1 MARGYA
7 VVTYRKIT
15 NQERWQAYAKIA
27 SVIVPR
33 LGGRFI
39 IRGMPAAVHEMGIME
54 RVVVVEFDSL
64 KKALECY
71 GSPEYK
77 EALRALGDGAQRD
90 FRFVEGV
97 A

>member
-1 MARGYA
+1 
-7 VVTYRKIT
+7 
-15 NQERWQAYAKIA
+15 
-27 SVIVPR
+27 
-33 LGGRFI
+33 
-39 IRGMPAAVHEMGIME
+39 MPAAVHEMGIME

-77 EALRALGDGAQRD
+77 EALKALGDGAQRD

>member
-1 MARGYA
+1 MAKGYA

-15 NQERWQAYAKIA
+15 NQEKWGAYAKIA
-27 SVIVPR
+27 SAEVPK

-39 IRGMPAAVHEMGIME
+39 IRGMPAAVHEKGLME

-64 KKALECY
+64 QKALACY
-71 GSPEYK
+71 SSPEYK
-77 EALRALGDGAQRD
+77 EALKALGDGAQRD